1 MSSCISLYD
10 MYFSKKN
17 KNHIFNLITD
27 IVLKETG
34 LDINSDSDYIDLYR
48 FKYPLIFNRT
58 SVDNIVDLNK
68 ELIDE
73 ITPLLINDIK
83 TKYIKKDIHVLD
95 EESIKAD
102 SIENKISMSPNKDKD
117 SNHNSE
123 LKEKP
128 MKKLQITSSSRT
140 YNSLNRYDYSVVLDN
155 DINKIILSEII
166 IPVEKNILF
175 ENPTICVT
183 MKIKDKDMDIF
194 CRYDKNIIL
203 KGKQYNIY
211 KPISNLEL
219 ELNDPGNLLHIKIKT
234 NSKQDISSHTDKI
247 SIQKIK
253 KIRYKNKDFICI
265 ITNTNLFEKNEFINI
280 YSNQKLI
287 STKEIIDIK
296 DKYILLEPDT
306 MIVDNGEYYL
316 LKNIYHNDL
325 IINYN

>member
-1 MSSCISLYD
+1 

-58 SVDNIVDLNK
+58 SVDNLVDLNK

-83 TKYIKKDIHVLD
+83 TKYIKKDIHVLN
-95 EESIKAD
+95 EESIKVD
-102 SIENKISMSPNKDKD
+102 SIETKINMSPNKEKD

-128 MKKLQITSSSRT
+128 MKKLQINSSLRT
-140 YNSLNRYDYSVVLDN
+140 CDSLNRYDYSVVLD
-155 DINKIILSEII
+155 DYINKIILSEII
-166 IPVEKNILF
+166 IPVEGNILF
-175 ENPTICVT
+175 ENPTICVN

-211 KPISNLEL
+211 KPIINLEL

-234 NSKQDISSHTDKI
+234 NSKQDINSNTDKI
-247 SIQKIK
+247 SIQKVK
-253 KIRYKNKDFICI
+253 NIRYKNKDFICI

-287 STKEIIDIK
+287 RTKEIIDIK